1 MNSHR
6 KRLAFSEEDGVL
18 VQWGIF
24 GLSALAVVIAGYKL
38 GRYGDEIA
46 EATGI
51 ERAWIGMLLL
61 ATVTSLPE
69 LVTTVTAGAISAP
82 EIALGNIFGS
92 NLFNMAIIAVMEAIS
107 FWVLRH
113 RDLPPLL
120 SHVSGDQLLYAAAAI
135 VLSSLGIVGISFASG
150 REFLGM
156 GPVSWIILLLYP
168 LSVWALYRPGERADR
183 AAKSPREAVRP
194 LLKFAL
200 AATVVVF
207 AGMYLA
213 RSGEEIAQAT
223 RLTDT
228 FMGAIFIAASTSLPE
243 LMSCLGA
250 LRIRSFDLLMGNLF
264 GSNMFNVFTIPF
276 ADLAYRGALL
286 PSGSPNQVAVAALS
300 IVLMA
305 VAAFGIQ
312 RRSHRRLL
320 GLGYEAWGILVGYL
334 LAVYILFVR
343 GIEF

>member
-1 MNSHR
+1 
-6 KRLAFSEEDGVL
+6 
-18 VQWGIF
+18 
-24 GLSALAVVIAGYKL
+24 VVAGYKL
-38 GRYGDEIA
+38 GQYGDKIA

-69 LVTTVTAGAISAP
+69 LATTVTAGAIEAP

-92 NLFNMAIIAVMEAIS
+92 NLFNMVLIAVMEAIA
-107 FWVLRH
+107 FWILRQ
-113 RDLPPLL
+113 RDVPPLL
-120 SHVSGDQLLYAAAAI
+120 AHVKGDQLLYASAAI
-135 VLSSLGIVGISFASG
+135 VLSALGIVGITFGSG

-156 GPVSWIILLLYP
+156 GPVSWLILVFYP
-168 LSVWALYRPGERADR
+168 LSVWALYRPQGENGGEVNPR
-183 AAKSPREAVRP
+183 AAIIP

-200 AATVVVF
+200 AGAVVVA

-213 RSGEEIAQAT
+213 RSGKAIAHET
-223 RLTDT
+223 RLTGT

-243 LMSCLGA
+243 LMSCIGA
-250 LRIRSFDLLMGNLF
+250 LRIRSFDLLVGNLF

-276 ADLAYRGALL
+276 ADLAYRDALL
-286 PSGSPNQVAVAALS
+286 PSGSSNQVAVAALS

-312 RRSHRRLL
+312 RRSPKRLL
-320 GLGYEAWGILVGYL
+320 GLGHEAWGILAGYL
-334 LAVYILFVR
+334 LAVYVLFTR

>member
-1 MNSHR
+1 M
-6 KRLAFSEEDGVL
+6 LIL
-18 VQWGIF
+18 WGKF
-24 GLSALAVVIAGYKL
+24 ALSALAVVGAGYKL
-38 GRYGDEIA
+38 GQYADEIA

-69 LVTTVTAGAISAP
+69 LATTVTAGAIAAP

-92 NLFNMAIIAVMEAIS
+92 NLFNMALIAVMEIVS
-107 FWVLRH
+107 FWVLRQ

-120 SHVSGDQLLYAAAAI
+120 SHVGGEQLLYAAAAI
-135 VLSSLGIVGISFASG
+135 FLSALGIVGISLASS
-150 REFLGM
+150 REFLGI
-156 GPVSWIILLLYP
+156 GPVSWIIFLFYP
-168 LSVWALYRPGERADR
+168 LSVWALYRPQGDGRKERDL
-183 AAKSPREAVRP
+183 KGAVAP
-194 LLKFAL
+194 FLKFAL
-200 AATVVVF
+200 AGAVVIV

-213 RSGEEIAQAT
+213 KSGKEIAAQT
-223 RLTDT
+223 RLTGT

-250 LRIRSFDLLMGNLF
+250 LRIRSFDLLVGNLF

-286 PSGSPNQVAVAALS
+286 PAGSSNQVTVAALS
-300 IVLMA
+300 IVLMS

-312 RRSHRRLL
+312 RRSSKRLL
-320 GLGYEAWGILVGYL
+320 GLGYEAWGILAGYL
-334 LAVYILFVR
+334 LAVYILFSR